1 MPDFYFL
8 NQVVLF
14 PGPCFKCIS
23 STRLF
28 YLSGQV
34 ILISGQGCLTS
45 SLDHIVLH
53 ARLQDAKVLR
63 ERVLP
68 PPFLCTWDGA
78 AHPAGPIG
86 PPDRKCRT
94 SPRTWASH
102 LLDREVSV
110 HMSTSH
116 SMMKNNSVLKLHAV
130 FHSILTR
137 LQLQLVNMLGYKKFN
152 LQLNTAL
159 PMCEPNL
166 LLTTRDK
173 GIF

>member
-1 MPDFYFL
+1 MYILD
-8 NQVVLF
+8 QVVLSLR
-14 PGPCFKCIS
+14 PGYSHFWA
-23 STRLF
+23 RLF
-28 YLSGQV
+28 N
-34 ILISGQGCLTS
+34 IISRLYCSACQTTRCQGSKRESAATPLPMHLGWGGAS
-45 SLDHIVLH
+45 SWSNRPTRPEVPYITTY
-53 ARLQDAKVLR
+53 LR
-63 ERVLP
+63 ESLVRP
-68 PPFLCTWDGA
+68 WSIT
-78 AHPAGPIG
+78 
-86 PPDRKCRT
+86 
-94 SPRTWASH
+94 
-102 LLDREVSV
+102 
-110 HMSTSH
+110 MSTSH